1 VPASSPN
8 AVALASRALQA
19 LAGGTTL
26 TDVTLQAN
34 ASLTLGSDQE
44 TGTATAVA
52 RGNVQS
58 LLTLSLDGGQR
69 QEIRNGAAG
78 VWVGTDGAPHAMAT
92 HNCFLDADWFF
103 PALSLAAI
111 TSDPTLV
118 ISLVGQEVYEG
129 RQVYHLVL
137 FHNLPEQIPN
147 VALLVQRVSAMHLYL
162 DAVSLLPA
170 AVDFNAHPDS
180 DADTNF
186 PAQIRFGAYQSFNGV
201 WAPTRIQKYIQ
212 NSLVLDLTVTNAAVN
227 SGVPSSLFTLPA
239 VPAGGEQ

>member
-1 VPASSPN
+1 MFPRLFLIAFLTTLTLSSARAQSSVPASSPN

-92 HNCFLDADWFF
+92 HNC
-103 PALSLAAI
+103 
-111 TSDPTLV
+111 
-118 ISLVGQEVYEG
+118 
-129 RQVYHLVL
+129 
-137 FHNLPEQIPN
+137 
-147 VALLVQRVSAMHLYL
+147 
-162 DAVSLLPA
+162 
-170 AVDFNAHPDS
+170 
-180 DADTNF
+180 
-186 PAQIRFGAYQSFNGV
+186 
-201 WAPTRIQKYIQ
+201 
-212 NSLVLDLTVTNAAVN
+212 
-227 SGVPSSLFTLPA
+227 
-239 VPAGGEQ
+239 